1 MVDSLLYTS
10 FESSN
15 NALQKQNK
23 PKKRPKVYYHRAFF
37 NNLRMLWEYE

>member
-23 PKKRPKVYYHRAFF
+23 PNQKNDPKSTTTVHS
-37 NNLRMLWEYE
+37 LTI